1 MYRGT
6 GAENLRANEKTPA
19 SSVPA
24 PAGQG
29 GSDVGGTE
37 NTRAGYRAPAPAKPA
52 AAPSVGRST
61 QGTTFS
67 DSKV

>member
-24 PAGQG
+24 QQGTG
-29 GSDVGGTE
+29 GSDMGGTE

-52 AAPSVGRST
+52 AAAGGRST

>member
-6 GAENLRANEKTPA
+6 GAENLRANPKTPA

-24 PAGQG
+24 QQGTG

>member
-6 GAENLRANEKTPA
+6 GAENLRANPKTPA

-24 PAGQG
+24 QQGTG

-37 NTRAGYRAPAPAKPA
+37 NTRADYRAPAPAKPA
-52 AAPSVGRST
+52 AAAGGRST

>member
-6 GAENLRANEKTPA
+6 GAENLRANPKTPA

-24 PAGQG
+24 QQGTG

-52 AAPSVGRST
+52 AAAGGRST

>member
-6 GAENLRANEKTPA
+6 GAENLRANPKTPA

-24 PAGQG
+24 QQGTG
-29 GSDVGGTE
+29 GSDMGGTE

-52 AAPSVGRST
+52 AASGGRST

>member
-24 PAGQG
+24 QQGTG
-29 GSDVGGTE
+29 GSDMGGTE

-52 AAPSVGRST
+52 AASGGRST
-61 QGTTFS
+61 QGPTFS

>member
-24 PAGQG
+24 QQGTG
-29 GSDVGGTE
+29 GSDMGGTE

-52 AAPSVGRST
+52 AASGGRST

>member
-6 GAENLRANEKTPA
+6 GAENLRANPKTPA
-19 SSVPA
+19 SSVPSQQ
-24 PAGQG
+24 GTG
-29 GSDVGGTE
+29 GSDMGGTE

-52 AAPSVGRST
+52 AASGGRST

>member
-6 GAENLRANEKTPA
+6 GAENLRANPKTPA

-24 PAGQG
+24 QQGTG

-52 AAPSVGRST
+52 AASGGRST